1 MYQRIMTEEKN
12 DEQILIRVPKSLK
25 MQLEAA
31 ARVESMTI
39 QDWVRSAIMNRIGL
53 LNVCPNCDTVNSR
66 DAKFCNQCGASLKDS
81 KRSMYFE
88 WLKDLLREE
97 LEEGRDLDAVLAF
110 LEDPAGEQ
118 AKMEMRGKSIV
129 RTEVRRE

>member
-1 MYQRIMTEEKN
+1 MYQRIMAEEKN

-39 QDWVRSAIMNRIGL
+39 QDWVRNAIMNRIGL

-88 WLKDLLREE
+88 WLKDLLKEE

-118 AKMEMRGKSIV
+118 AKIEKRGKSIV
-129 RTEVRRE
+129 RTEKRRE

>member
-1 MYQRIMTEEKN
+1 MAEEKN

-39 QDWVRSAIMNRIGL
+39 QDWVRNAIMNRIGL

-88 WLKDLLREE
+88 WLKDLLKEE

-110 LEDPAGEQ
+110 LENPAAEQ
-118 AKMEMRGKSIV
+118 AKIEKRGKSIV
-129 RTEVRRE
+129 RTERRE